1 MANESL
7 NQLAQNMENLS
18 SAYENSYSAGSNV
31 NIKYIPDY
39 IGYDAGL
46 PNSTY
51 SGGGND
57 IQLKGSFEDF
67 ARYNSSW
74 SGYRRQRNLGPGGE
88 NEYCNQFVV
97 ARTSTMTIYAL
108 RNNTEIYKNFAPVG
122 TINAANFMTV
132 QGFQGDII
140 STTRP
145 INIRS
150 ANMDPGVAYLGWMGY
165 AFAHRQDR
173 YTGTTLFIYAPNT
186 TNVQLLYTTTDN
198 YVTSL
203 TSQATITISAG
214 SYWTQSM
221 LTTRNYYIYANKP
234 VTCYAYNVSG
244 TGMQDTLP
252 LYPMDQDDKFG
263 AFSTGGHIL
272 TTNNAGI
279 VRAGSAT
286 SQVIYNRSSNGN
298 STTEVNQLSVA
309 SAVDT
314 DTAPG
319 QTSAG
324 FFAGPVQ
331 KVQTGNNNLFTC
343 ESQGDG
349 NGGEMTPFV
358 SNKAFGQA
366 TILTSTADWATCIA
380 ESGTTVFRRNQFGN
394 VLQSQIMSGTATYNL
409 YFARFS
415 ALQAGDVLETADGTP
430 MICYYDADSTLD
442 DERVNFMSNS
452 KMDLTLVTL
461 DITTQ
466 NWGSDFEACAQGPVA
481 PVQTAYIISSFSN
494 GQQIFEDA
502 ACTIEW
508 STAFGPGWYF
518 NQSTSER
525 FYYQNYEA
533 GGISD
538 IQSCGKS
545 ERRLKY
551 NIKFI
556 GESLMGIPMYHFNYK
571 NKKDGVGRFVGT
583 MVDDLQRLGFED
595 ALIYGNDAIYVNY
608 SKIDVPFKLVE

>member
-46 PNSTY
+46 PNSIY
-51 SGGGND
+51 SGGGNN

-97 ARTSTMTIYAL
+97 ARTSTMTLYAL
-108 RNNTEIYKNFAPVG
+108 RNNTEIYNNFAPVG
-122 TINAANFMTV
+122 TINAGDLITV
-132 QGFQGDII
+132 LGSQGDII

-173 YTGTTLFIYAPNT
+173 YSGTTLFVYAPNT

-198 YVTSL
+198 YASSL

-234 VTCYAYNVSG
+234 VTCYAYNVDGSG
-244 TGMQDTLP
+244 MRDTLP

-279 VRAGSAT
+279 VREGLGT
-286 SQVIYNRSSNGN
+286 SQIIYNRSSNGS
-298 STTEVNQLSVA
+298 STTEVNQLSAA
-309 SAVDT
+309 SSVNT
-314 DTAPG
+314 DTAPVL
-319 QTSAG
+319 TSAG
-324 FFAGPVQ
+324 FFSGPVQ

-380 ESGTTVFRRNQFGN
+380 EFGATVVRRNNFGN
-394 VLQSQIMSGTATYNL
+394 VLSSQIMSGTATYNL
-409 YFARFS
+409 YFTRFTG
-415 ALQAGDVLETADGTP
+415 LNAGDILETTDGTP

-442 DERVNFMSNS
+442 DERVSFMSNS
-452 KMDLTLVTL
+452 KMQLTPVVF

-466 NWGSDFEACAQGPVA
+466 NWGSDFEACDQGPFS
-481 PVQTAYIISSFSN
+481 PTQPAYIIVNFSN
-494 GQQIFEDA
+494 GQQMFVDQD
-502 ACTIEW
+502 CTIEW
-508 STAFGPGWYF
+508 SKAFGSGWYF

-525 FYYQNYEA
+525 FYYQSYEEDSYSS
-533 GGISD
+533 GISD
-538 IQSCGKS
+538 IQECG
-545 ERRLKY
+545 
-551 NIKFI
+551 
-556 GESLMGIPMYHFNYK
+556 
-571 NKKDGVGRFVGT
+571 
-583 MVDDLQRLGFED
+583 
-595 ALIYGNDAIYVNY
+595 
-608 SKIDVPFKLVE
+608 